1 MVIFTSHRGR
11 PDSIL
16 CPRICV
22 LHLTSFRSM
31 RNSHPFSWCRRPY
44 KSGSCMVWTLKIALF
59 WLRLWKK
66 AWEAGLAE
74 QNYRLDAHI
83 WNWSVIYVLVLGNS
97 SGSSGSPVNA
107 VQAPKTTQ
115 RSLPCDN
122 LYREVGFDRTE
133 NNDVAS
139 KSSTVWLQFLTW
151 SGKKSARSWKY
162 IQFLTSNLA
171 ESRSSSR
178 ECFWNGWAPVF
189 ALPRRKTAARP
200 FLPLRCA
207 TKQIHYQTFPDS
219 LKPSHYIFAF
229 LQQGL
234 LSNCQTSVFFVSNSF
249 SQAVAVASR

>member
-1 MVIFTSHRGR
+1 MIIFTSHRGR

-16 CPRICV
+16 CPRICL

-83 WNWSVIYVLVLGNS
+83 WSWSVYYVLVLGNS

-122 LYREVGFDRTE
+122 LYRAVGFDRTE
-133 NNDVAS
+133 NNDVAP

-151 SGKKSARSWKY
+151 SGKKIREILEIYPVPDVKFSWK
-162 IQFLTSNLA
+162 
-171 ESRSSSR
+171 
-178 ECFWNGWAPVF
+178 
-189 ALPRRKTAARP
+189 PRRKTAARP

-219 LKPSHYIFAF
+219 LKPSH
-229 LQQGL
+229 
-234 LSNCQTSVFFVSNSF
+234 TSLRFCNKGY
-249 SQAVAVASR
+249 